1 MNLGRIAWNMAL
13 SRNPDDAASQKK
25 AVSFFSRK
33 GSLVVNLTTRCNFSC
48 KHCMRKLSDQ
58 KDFPLDLL
66 EKIVID
72 AKKFNFGHMSLTGGE
87 PLLYPHLH
95 ECIDLLVKNGYIFNM
110 ATNGFVLEN
119 FFGLIKKNKKNI
131 QFIQFSL
138 DDIDAK
144 RHDDLRRAGS
154 FEKLTLGARFCHDN
168 KIPFRFMT
176 AVSAANSE
184 NIFDIALFAK
194 KKGAFSLACAT
205 VLPCPRS
212 QNNHLVLNEDQRNRL
227 FLNVT
232 QLSRLLRFPITMTA
246 GIRTQDI
253 LRICSG
259 LSLNEIALD
268 VDGYVVRCCD
278 LANFDDED
286 IRAKAMI
293 TSAKNKSF
301 GEILLKCADHVRN
314 FEAIRIQDYQ
324 NQTNPDTTD
333 FNSCFY
339 CLGKLTNHS

>member
-1 MNLGRIAWNMAL
+1 
-13 SRNPDDAASQKK
+13 
-25 AVSFFSRK
+25 
-33 GSLVVNLTTRCNFSC
+33 
-48 KHCMRKLSDQ
+48 
-58 KDFPLDLL
+58 
-66 EKIVID
+66 
-72 AKKFNFGHMSLTGGE
+72 
-87 PLLYPHLH
+87 
-95 ECIDLLVKNGYIFNM
+95 
-110 ATNGFVLEN
+110 
-119 FFGLIKKNKKNI
+119 
-131 QFIQFSL
+131 
-138 DDIDAK
+138 
-144 RHDDLRRAGS
+144 
-154 FEKLTLGARFCHDN
+154 
-168 KIPFRFMT
+168 MT